1 MSLPEPR
8 VDEYWSWLAVALF
21 MLVSVD
27 LLTTLLAAAD
37 VGPAAEANPVMAWLI
52 GQPLPVLLAVNLAVV
67 VLAATFF
74 YALVETIRTAPS
86 RQARAVAALV
96 ELWLGAVLAVGFVVF
111 ANNVSVIVHGQSLF

>member
-52 GQPLPVLLAVNLAVV
+52 GQPLSVLLSVNLAVV

-86 RQARAVAALV
+86 RQARAVAMLV
-96 ELWLGAVLAVGFVVF
+96 ELWLGAVLAVGFAIF
-111 ANNVSVIVHGQSLF
+111 ANNVAVIVYGQSLF

>member
-52 GQPLPVLLAVNLAVV
+52 GQPLSVLLAVNLAVV

-86 RQARAVAALV
+86 RQARAVAMLV
-96 ELWLGAVLAVGFVVF
+96 ELWLGAVLAVGFAIF
-111 ANNVSVIVHGQSLF
+111 ANNVAVIVYGQSLF